1 MSQDNPAPTSLS
13 QSNPSQ
19 NNPSQNSPAQNSS
32 AMIRTLT
39 LIATISGLLVVMVVE
54 MTRPLI
60 AENRRIAVE
69 RAIFQ
74 VIPAAVQWQEYRL
87 SNEKLIAP
95 DQLSPN
101 QLKDKADSG
110 ISIYAGFNQK
120 GELAGIATEA
130 AAQGYAN
137 TIRLLYGYNPECEC
151 ITGIKIL
158 KSAETP
164 GLGDKIFKDLNFIA
178 NFKALVARLN
188 AEQSALENAIVTV
201 KHGKKTEPWQIDA
214 ISGATVSSRAV
225 GKALNTSAQYL
236 LPRLVNPLSQIQ
248 RLKVEQQ

>member
-1 MSQDNPAPTSLS
+1 MSQDNPVPTSPS

-19 NNPSQNSPAQNSS
+19 NNPAQNSS

-54 MTRPLI
+54 VTRPLI

-69 RAIFQ
+69 QAIFQ
-74 VIPAAVQWQEYRL
+74 VIPAAVQWQELRL
-87 SNEKLIAP
+87 SNEKL
-95 DQLSPN
+95 LSA
-101 QLKDKADSG
+101 DEADSG
-110 ISIYAGFNQK
+110 ILIYAGFNQK

-178 NFKALVARLN
+178 NFKALAARLN
-188 AEQSALENAIVTV
+188 AQQSALENAIVTV

-225 GKALNTSAQYL
+225 GKALNNSAQYL

-248 RLKVEQQ
+248 SLTVEQQ

>member
-1 MSQDNPAPTSLS
+1 MSQDNSAPANLS
-13 QSNPSQ
+13 QNSP
-19 NNPSQNSPAQNSS
+19 PQNSPAQNSS

-69 RAIFQ
+69 QAIFQ
-74 VIPAAVQWQEYRL
+74 VIPAAVQWREYRL
-87 SNEKLIAP
+87 SNEKLLAP
-95 DQLSPN
+95 DQL
-101 QLKDKADSG
+101 QDKADSG

-120 GELAGIATEA
+120 GGLAGIATEA

-178 NFKALVARLN
+178 NFKALAARLN

>member
-1 MSQDNPAPTSLS
+1 MSQDNSAPTSL
-13 QSNPSQ
+13 SQ

-54 MTRPLI
+54 VTRPLI

-69 RAIFQ
+69 QAIFQ
-74 VIPAAVQWQEYRL
+74 VIPAAVQWQAYRL
-87 SNEKLIAP
+87 E
-95 DQLSPN
+95 DGQLLPATEAEN
-101 QLKDKADSG
+101 G

-178 NFKALVARLN
+178 NFKALAARLN
-188 AEQSALENAIVTV
+188 AQQSALENAIVTV